1 MKSSRHQRVAAS
13 ATATQIAEGANI
25 TVNCIVVDGTSNGR
39 VTILTADG
47 VTTIMTISILANTT
61 ATVDC
66 EWMADQGVAVT
77 TPAGVNCT
85 VFHGQPGS

>member
-1 MKSSRHQRVAAS
+1 MIASRHQRVDAS
-13 ATATQIAEGANI
+13 TPAEQIASGENI

-66 EWMADQGVAVT
+66 DWKADQGVAVT